1 MATMELG
8 NGRYYSFL
16 AFRGRGE
23 LFQMMGVQSVM
34 DTTLSPPMVTPF
46 TADWKEKKRKHKT
59 KTLKVQKRKQ

>member
-1 MATMELG
+1 MELLA
-8 NGRYYSFL
+8 NYSFL

-46 TADWKEKKRKHKT
+46 TADWKEKKGET
-59 KTLKVQKRKQ
+59 